1 MATGSPSAATRIA
14 LCVLVA
20 AALFATGCGNPRN
33 VTVHSAASLTL
44 VVEQAARE
52 YTDSTGTRVD
62 VKFGSSAA
70 LATGIEHGA
79 PADIFLSADT
89 QWIDDLNAKA
99 LLEPGTARVLAWNS
113 LVAIVPTGKGPAP
126 INQYL
131 LTDYSRI
138 VVCDPETVPLGK
150 YTRQGLTVMGVW
162 NAIQDKL
169 VYAPDARA
177 ALAMVE
183 RGEVDA
189 GIVYATDAK
198 SSAKVLTG
206 FKISEGTHDVIAYTG
221 AIVRDAPHAE
231 AARAFLEFLSGARGK
246 AIFREH
252 GFLGN

>member
-1 MATGSPSAATRIA
+1 MATGSLPAATRIVSSIVIA
-14 LCVLVA
+14 SLILIA
-20 AALFATGCGNPRN
+20 GCGNPGN

-52 YTDSTGTRVD
+52 YTESTGTRVD
-62 VKFGSSAA
+62 VKFASSAA

-89 QWIDDLNAKA
+89 EWIDTLNDKA

-113 LVAIVPTGKGPAP
+113 LVAVIPAGRGPAP

-131 LTDYSRI
+131 LVDYQRI
-138 VVCDPETVPLGK
+138 VVCDPDAVPLGK
-150 YTRQGLTVMGVW
+150 YTRQGLTFMGVW
-162 NAIQDKL
+162 NALQDKL

-189 GIVYATDAK
+189 GIVYATDAL
-198 SSAKVLTG
+198 SSKKVLTG

-221 AIVRDAPHAE
+221 AIVRGAPHAE
-231 AARAFLEFLSGARGK
+231 AAAAFLEFLGGARGK

-252 GFLGN
+252 GFLGS

>member
-1 MATGSPSAATRIA
+1 MATGSPPAATRSA
-14 LCVLVA
+14 LCVLA
-20 AALFATGCGNPRN
+20 AAVLLAAGCGNPGN

-89 QWIDDLNAKA
+89 EWIDELNTKR
-99 LLEPGTARVLAWNS
+99 LLEPGTARMLAWNS
-113 LVAIVPTGKGPAP
+113 LVAIVPADRGPAP

-131 LTDYSRI
+131 LADYSRI
-138 VVCDPETVPLGK
+138 VVCNPEIVPLGK

-162 NAIQDKL
+162 NALQDKL

-183 RGEVDA
+183 RGEADA
-189 GIVYATDAK
+189 GIVYATDAV
-198 SSAKVLTG
+198 SSKKVLTG
-206 FKISEGTHDVIAYTG
+206 FKISEGAHDVIAYTG
-221 AIVRDAPHAE
+221 AIVHGAPHAE

-246 AIFREH
+246 VIFREH

>member
-1 MATGSPSAATRIA
+1 MAPGSLLATRRIL
-14 LCVLVA
+14 LCTVTTLLVLP
-20 AALFATGCGNPRN
+20 LGCGQPRN
-33 VTVHSAASLTL
+33 VTVFSAASLTF

-52 YTDSTGTRVD
+52 YTKSTGTRVD
-62 VKFGSSAA
+62 VKFGSSAL
-70 LATGIEHGA
+70 LATEIEHGA
-79 PADIFLSADT
+79 PADAFLSADT
-89 QWIDDLNAKA
+89 QWIDALEAKT

-113 LVAIVPTGKGPAP
+113 LVAVVPADRGPAP

-131 LTDYSRI
+131 LTDYQRI
-138 VVCDPETVPLGK
+138 VVGDPDTVPLGR
-150 YTRQGLTVMGVW
+150 YTRQGLTTMGVW

-189 GIVYATDAK
+189 GIVYATDAV
-198 SSAKVLTG
+198 SSKRVLVG
-206 FKISEGTHDVIAYTG
+206 FKLTEGTHDVIAYTG
-221 AIVRDAPHAE
+221 AVVRGAAHAE
-231 AARAFLEFLSGARGK
+231 AARAFLEFLGGANGK